1 MKSFK
6 EISQELN
13 EAKFKAPRGTK
24 ELKRDFVKADGK
36 NIEIVYVQ
44 NNKKKVEVY
53 LDGTS
58 MGDPYK
64 DMKTAEKEMKDI
76 KKVLKQMSEDFNIE
90 EFKGFNN
97 EINI

>member
-1 MKSFK
+1 MKSFI

-24 ELKRDFVKADGK
+24 ELKREFVKTGRK
-36 NIEIVYVQ
+36 SYEIVFVQ
-44 NNKKKVEVY
+44 TTGKKVEVY

-64 DMKTAEKEMKDI
+64 DMKTADKEMKDI
-76 KKVLKQMSEDFNIE
+76 TKVLKQMGEDFNIK
-90 EFKGFNN
+90 EFKGFRD

>member
-1 MKSFK
+1 MKSFN
-6 EISQELN
+6 EITQELN

-24 ELKRDFVKADGK
+24 ELKRDFVKAGGK
-36 NIEIVYVQ
+36 TLEILYVQ
-44 NNKKKVEVY
+44 NKQKKVEVY
-53 LDGTS
+53 LDSTS

-64 DMKTAEKEMKDI
+64 DMKSAEKEMKDI